1 MTFGIMMRTALV
13 AASVTLASAA
23 SAQVGEYGAWTVE
36 STNQNNI
43 ALASTTNDTG
53 SSFGVLC
60 SDDCLVV
67 IQFETTCDDG
77 MTVPMLVNTGNDV
90 FAPEFVCIE
99 NDGDP
104 IWATEYSEAMA
115 GMFEQDSMVSFANG
129 LTDGEYYISRFLL
142 DGSAEAVAAAM
153 TMTGVAK

>member
-99 NDGDP
+99 NDDDP
-104 IWATEYSEAMA
+104 IWATEYSEAMV
-115 GMFEQDSMVSFANG
+115 GMFEQDSIVSFANG

>member
-60 SDDCLVV
+60 SDDCL
-67 IQFETTCDDG
+67 
-77 MTVPMLVNTGNDV
+77 
-90 FAPEFVCIE
+90 
-99 NDGDP
+99 
-104 IWATEYSEAMA
+104 
-115 GMFEQDSMVSFANG
+115 
-129 LTDGEYYISRFLL
+129 
-142 DGSAEAVAAAM
+142 
-153 TMTGVAK
+153 